1 MTVEVPGART
11 ADLGVSD
18 LERVEAVFTNPDLY
32 VLADNVTVRDPTKGG
47 RPKIYPDYLVEAF
60 GSLRSIY
67 KSARAAATALHGP
80 LIWDHIRAIVKSQC
94 PNDPSKWLPETAPSR
109 EWYVK
114 RKKQIEHD
122 GLDIL
127 SANFTTSAISTVEE
141 LSLLDPNG
149 PGTTS
154 HPDPSRLI
162 HHDGKAIK
170 QMFNGAPGDTRPVQ
184 VTDPDT
190 GEITVQQRPVR
201 ADSDAKVHISG
212 DNRQVHGSK
221 FWHAEV
227 RGNEPFTR
235 VVLTVD
241 HVPSERGKRNSEADV
256 AVKNLLALAPRVPGA
271 QGTLSDTALRGTH
284 LNTLQRVTGWIVI
297 NPVTAEAVDEKTGE
311 RTEKENYLRTETF
324 TYDDGT
330 SIDVEIWTS
339 GGHLCQVVYADDGTR
354 VLEPLRRTASPVRAN
369 LDGTYRTYVEYEV
382 PDPRGMAPR
391 TIMEP
396 TYDRPEDK
404 DRFARA
410 ENVRQIPPGDPDY
423 ERVKGRRSDAE
434 SMNRQIDDDLY
445 LRRAVS
451 IGAKGQLFDL
461 ICHAFVINSVA
472 RARHRNGG
480 RPPNRA
486 LAA

>member
-1 MTVEVPGART
+1 MTVEVSGART

-32 VLADNVTVRDPTKGG
+32 RLADGVTVRDPTKGG
-47 RPKIYPDYLVEAF
+47 RPRTYPDYLVEAF
-60 GSLRSIY
+60 GSLRSVY

-80 LIWDHIRAIVKSQC
+80 LLWDHIRAIVKSQC
-94 PNDPSKWLPETAPSR
+94 SDDPSKWLPETPPSR
-109 EWYVK
+109 SWYVK
-114 RKKQIEHD
+114 RKKDLAND
-122 GLDIL
+122 GLDQL
-127 SANFTTSAISTVEE
+127 RANFTTSGIATAEE
-141 LSLLDPNG
+141 LGLLDAEG
-149 PGTTS
+149 PGTKS
-154 HPDPSRLI
+154 HPDASRLI

-170 QMFNGAPGDTRPVQ
+170 QMFNGAPGDTRRVQ

-190 GEITVQQRPVR
+190 GEITVQERPVR
-201 ADSDAKVHISG
+201 ADPDAKVHFSG
-212 DNRQVHGSK
+212 DNRQVHGCK

-227 RGNEPFTR
+227 RGDEPFTR

-241 HVPSERGKRNSEADV
+241 HVPSEKGKRNSEADI
-256 AVKNLLALAPRVPGA
+256 AVENLLALASRVPGA
-271 QGTLSDTALRGTH
+271 HGAISDTALRGTH
-284 LNTLQRVTGWIVI
+284 LNVLQRATGWIVM

-311 RTEKENYLRTETF
+311 RTEKERYLRTETF
-324 TYDDGT
+324 TYDDET
-330 SIDVEIWTS
+330 ADVEIWTV
-339 GGHLCQVVYADDGTR
+339 GGRLCQVVYADDGTR
-354 VLEPLRRTASPVRAN
+354 VLQPLRRTASPTRKN
-369 LDGTYRTYVEYEV
+369 RDGSYRTYVECEV
-382 PDPRGMAPR
+382 PDPRGMGSR
-391 TIMEP
+391 TIMEA
-396 TYDRPEDK
+396 TYDRPEDA

-410 ENVRQIPPGDPDY
+410 ENVRQVPPGDPDY

-472 RARHRNGG
+472 RARHRNDG

-486 LAA
+486 VAA